1 MQTKKEQLL
10 LVKQDYEQIMSGIKN
25 GFGHQN
31 VNRLD
36 FEELTGE
43 LKKAVLVD
51 KSELPPDVV
60 RLNSFVTIKDEKEKK
75 IIQVTVVMPDQ
86 ANIKQRKISVLSPI
100 GTALI
105 GYRKGKKISWQVPAG
120 KKTFLILDVN
130 NAIS

>member
-10 LVKQDYEQIMSGIKN
+10 LVKQDYEQIITGMKN
-25 GFGHQN
+25 GFGSHHF
-31 VNRLD
+31 NRWE
-36 FEELTGE
+36 FEELAGE
-43 LKKAVLVD
+43 LKKAILVD
-51 KSELPPDVV
+51 KAELPPDVV

-75 IIQVTVVMPDQ
+75 VMTVTVVMPDQ
-86 ANIKQRKISVLSPI
+86 ADIKQRKISVLSPV

-130 NAIS
+130 NAMA